1 MKRLGIAF
9 SGGPT
14 ASEIVDCVGLA
25 EDLGYESAWIAEGHG
40 GDQFSILSGCA
51 AATSKI
57 KLGTAISSVFV
68 RSAPTLA
75 MAAATVDELSKG
87 RLILGLGSSH
97 KVQVV
102 PEHGIEYSKPILRL
116 TETVKIIRELI
127 KTGSVEFNGETIK
140 IEKFDLWFKPRRP
153 QIPIY
158 LAGLFPKMVMTCGE
172 IADGIILTRSTLKT
186 ADEIQPHLITGSTV
200 AGKNPKNI
208 DITSLLPTAVCETKK
223 EAVDMMRPGLTF
235 YVGFFPRYN
244 KLVASYGFEQETADA
259 AEAFKKGDMEAAER
273 CITDAMV
280 EATSIAGTPS
290 DCLDKIEEY
299 RDSGIQLPILSPF
312 VRGNNA
318 KLVFETT
325 IRACAGK

>member
-1 MKRLGIAF
+1 
-9 SGGPT
+9 
-14 ASEIVDCVGLA
+14 
-25 EDLGYESAWIAEGHG
+25 
-40 GDQFSILSGCA
+40 
-51 AATSKI
+51 
-57 KLGTAISSVFV
+57 
-68 RSAPTLA
+68 

-127 KTGSVEFNGETIK
+127 KTGSVEFDGETIK

-186 ADEIQPHLITGSTV
+186 ADEIQPHLMTGSTI

-244 KLVASYGFEQETADA
+244 KLVASDGFEQETADA

>member
-1 MKRLGIAF
+1 M
-9 SGGPT
+9 
-14 ASEIVDCVGLA
+14 
-25 EDLGYESAWIAEGHG
+25 
-40 GDQFSILSGCA
+40 
-51 AATSKI
+51 
-57 KLGTAISSVFV
+57 
-68 RSAPTLA
+68 
-75 MAAATVDELSKG
+75 
-87 RLILGLGSSH
+87 
-97 KVQVV
+97 
-102 PEHGIEYSKPILRL
+102 
-116 TETVKIIRELI
+116 
-127 KTGSVEFNGETIK
+127 
-140 IEKFDLWFKPRRP
+140 
-153 QIPIY
+153 
-158 LAGLFPKMVMTCGE
+158 
-172 IADGIILTRSTLKT
+172 TRSTLKT
-186 ADEIQPHLITGSTV
+186 ADEIQPHLITGSNV
-200 AGKNPKNI
+200 AGRNPKNI

-280 EATSIAGTPS
+280 EATSIAGTPT

-318 KLVFETT
+318 KLVFEAT

>member
-1 MKRLGIAF
+1 
-9 SGGPT
+9 
-14 ASEIVDCVGLA
+14 
-25 EDLGYESAWIAEGHG
+25 
-40 GDQFSILSGCA
+40 
-51 AATSKI
+51 
-57 KLGTAISSVFV
+57 
-68 RSAPTLA
+68 

-127 KTGSVEFNGETIK
+127 KTGSVEFDGETIK

-158 LAGLFPKMVMTCGE
+158 LAGLFPKMVTTCGE
-172 IADGIILTRSTLKT
+172 IADGIILTRSTLQT
-186 ADEIQPHLITGSTV
+186 ADEIQPHLV
-200 AGKNPKNI
+200 AGSNIAGRNPKNI

-259 AEAFKKGDMEAAER
+259 AAAFKKGDMQAAER

-318 KLVFETT
+318 KLAFETT